1 MKNFQQ
7 TPKQRRVDMAKQ
19 KQRIQA
25 SKPVIQFEQVHP
37 GKLDWY
43 GQPVH
48 AKNRTHHINGRR

>member
-25 SKPVIQFEQVHP
+25 SKPLIQFEQKTIYSDYGWGSSVKNIVH
-37 GKLDWY
+37 Y
-43 GQPVH
+43 
-48 AKNRTHHINGRR
+48 INGKR

>member
-25 SKPVIQFEQVHP
+25 SKPVIQFEQRLSYKDYGWAYTNRNYVH
-37 GKLDWY
+37 Y
-43 GQPVH
+43 
-48 AKNRTHHINGRR
+48 INGKR